1 MEFKTGNDL
10 DTTGTGSSLQGYV
23 TTTRSALIETFGMPT
38 FTTDEDYEKVTTEW
52 IIKFQDGTIATIYDW
67 KRYEE
72 GAPALNE
79 VYEWHIG
86 GYSETA
92 VSRVQE
98 TLASAPVS
106 LA

>member
-1 MEFKTGNDL
+1 MEFKTGNSL
-10 DTTGTGSSLQGYV
+10 DTTGTGTSLQGYV
-23 TTTRSALIETFGMPT
+23 TTTRSSLIQTVGMPT
-38 FTTDEDYEKVTTEW
+38 FSSDEDYEKVTTEW

-72 GAPALNE
+72 GAPVLNE

>member
-10 DTTGTGSSLQGYV
+10 DTTGTGSCLQGYV
-23 TTTRSALIETFGMPT
+23 TATRSSLIETFGMPT
-38 FTTDEDYEKVTTEW
+38 YTDDSESEKITTDW
-52 IIKFQDGTIATIYDW
+52 LIKFEDGTIANIYDW

-72 GAPALNE
+72 GPPALNE

-86 GYSETA
+86 GYTKDA

-98 TLASAPVS
+98 TLASASVS
-106 LA
+106 LS

>member
-10 DTTGTGSSLQGYV
+10 DSTGTGTHLQGYV
-23 TTTRSALIETFGMPT
+23 TTTRSSLIETFGMPT
-38 FTTDEDYEKVTTEW
+38 FTTDEDWEKVTTEW

-79 VYEWHIG
+79 VYDWHIG
-86 GYSETA
+86 GYSKTA
-92 VSRVQE
+92 VSRIQE
-98 TLASAPVS
+98 TLASAPIS

>member
-1 MEFKTGNDL
+1 
-10 DTTGTGSSLQGYV
+10 
-23 TTTRSALIETFGMPT
+23 MPT
-38 FTTDEDYEKVTTEW
+38 FSSDEDYEKVTTEW
-52 IIKFQDGTIATIYDW
+52 IIKFEDGTIATIYDW

-72 GAPALNE
+72 GAPVLNE

>member
-1 MEFKTGNDL
+1 MEFRTGNDL
-10 DTTGTGSSLQGYV
+10 DTTGTGSCLQGYV
-23 TTTRSALIETFGMPT
+23 TATRSSLIETFGMPT
-38 FTTDEDYEKVTTEW
+38 YTDDSESEKITTDW
-52 IIKFQDGTIATIYDW
+52 LIKFEDGTIANIYDW

-86 GYSETA
+86 GYTKVA

-98 TLASAPVS
+98 TLATATVS
-106 LA
+106 LS